1 MEFLVAT
8 FAMATQ
14 VADGFADGPQ
24 LCVVRVCL
32 ETPLVGKRQHLVVH
46 SAGVAD
52 TQHID
57 APIHQFFTNP
67 IDSHITL
74 CTYQHLVFA
83 HQRLADGLYQ
93 CRRLA
98 RSRGTM
104 YDSHILGSQHHV
116 DGLLLRSV
124 QIGKVHGW
132 EDEGLWLLS

>member
-46 SAGVAD
+46 SGGIAD
-52 TQHID
+52 TQHVD

-67 IDSHITL
+67 IDSHIAL
-74 CTYQHLVFA
+74 CTHQHLVFA

-124 QIGKVHGW
+124 QIGKVQGR
-132 EDEGLWLLS
+132 EDKGLRFLV

>member
-67 IDSHITL
+67 IDSHIAL
-74 CTYQHLVFA
+74 CTHQHLVFA

-104 YDSHILGSQHHV
+104 YDSHILCSQHLV
-116 DGLLLRSV
+116 DGFLLCGVQVGEVQGREDKGLRFLV
-124 QIGKVHGW
+124 
-132 EDEGLWLLS
+132 